1 MSALMVAAPR
11 SGAGKTTVALG
22 LMAALRAR
30 GEDVRAA
37 KCGPDYIDGAFAQ
50 AATGTASVNLDSW
63 AMPPS
68 ALRSLAALR
77 SRTAGRSLAAGPGVL
92 VVEAAMGLFDGT
104 AVPGPGGGNG
114 SAASLARALA
124 LPVLLVLDV
133 TGQAQTA
140 AAVAFGCARLDPAV
154 AVVGVVLN
162 NVASARHAARARDA
176 IVAAGLPVL
185 GAIPP
190 DPAIRLPERH
200 LGLVGAGEHANLA
213 AHFDK
218 LAALIE
224 AHCDVPAILA
234 AGRRLAEAGAP
245 PVLLPPP
252 GQRIAIARDAA
263 FAFLY
268 PHVLAGWHAAGAAL
282 SFFSPLA
289 DEPPEGS
296 ADAVWLPGGY
306 PELHAAQIAAN
317 ARFLAALRDAAG
329 RGAAIHGECGGY
341 MVLGR
346 ALTDADGTTHAMAG
360 LLDHATD
367 FSRRRLHL
375 GYRRARLAAASALGP
390 AGATIAGHEHH
401 HTVVADRGTD
411 APLAELEDADG
422 NALGPDGGVRG
433 RVSGGFFHAI
443 ARA

>member
-1 MSALMVAAPR
+1 MTDALMVAAPR

-30 GEDVRAA
+30 GEPVRAA
-37 KCGPDYIDGAFAQ
+37 KCGPDYIDGAFAA
-50 AATGTASVNLDSW
+50 AATGTGSVNLDTW
-63 AMPPS
+63 AMPAS
-68 ALRSLAALR
+68 ALRP
-77 SRTAGRSLAAGPGVL
+77 LAAGAGVL
-92 VVEAAMGLFDGT
+92 VIEAAMGLFDGT
-104 AVPGPGGGNG
+104 AISGPGGGNG

-140 AAVAFGCARLDPAV
+140 AAVAFGCARLDPSVAV
-154 AVVGVVLN
+154 AGVVLN

-185 GAIPP
+185 GAIPR
-190 DPAIRLPERH
+190 DAAIRLPERH
-200 LGLVGAGEHANLA
+200 LGLVGAGEHASLP
-213 AHFDK
+213 AHFST
-218 LAALIE
+218 LAALVE

-234 AGRRLAEAGAP
+234 AARPLAEAGAP

-252 GQRIAIARDAA
+252 GQRVAIARDAA

-268 PHVLAGWHAAGAAL
+268 PHVLAGWRASGAAL

-289 DEPPEGS
+289 DEAPDRA

-306 PELHAAQIAAN
+306 PELHAGRLAAN
-317 ARFLAALRDAAG
+317 ARFLAGLRDAAG

-346 ALTDADGTTHAMAG
+346 ALTDAAGTTHAMAG
-360 LLDHATD
+360 LLDVATD

-375 GYRRARLAAASALGP
+375 GYRRAHLAASCALGP
-390 AGATIAGHEHH
+390 AGTTIAGHEHH
-401 HTVVADRGTD
+401 HTTLAERGTD
-411 APLAELEDADG
+411 APLAELADADG
-422 NALGPDGGVRG
+422 NALGPEGGVRG